1 MTDYLWLDAEMT
13 GLNNKTCRIIEVA
26 CVLTKADLVP
36 YAEWEAVVYQNPEV
50 GWEQVA
56 REMHMKSGL
65 FQKVQEDGID
75 ERRAITQLTGFLS
88 KHLDRRLV
96 NLAGNS
102 VHFDR
107 SFLVEQ
113 WPTVKPFLTH
123 RHLDIS
129 SFKIYAEGL
138 GVKKFAEQPPA
149 HRAMDDIKHSMKE
162 FNYYLTEIKKLERV
176 QLLPI

>member
-26 CVLTKADLVP
+26 CFLTKEDLVP
-36 YAEWEAVVYQNPEV
+36 YAEWEAIIYQNPEV

-56 REMHMKSGL
+56 KEMHQKSGL
-65 FQKVQEDGID
+65 FTEVQYNGID
-75 ERRAITQLTGFLS
+75 ERRAIADLTDFLS
-88 KHLDRRLV
+88 ENLDRRLV
-96 NLAGNS
+96 NLAGNT

-107 SFLVEQ
+107 MFLVEQ
-113 WPTVKPFLTH
+113 WPAIKPFLTH
-123 RHLDIS
+123 RHLDVS

-149 HRAMDDIKHSMKE
+149 HRAMDDIKHSLKE
-162 FNYYLTEIKKLERV
+162 FTYYLAEIKKL
-176 QLLPI
+176 P